1 MNSKKDLK
9 LHFQKKLGIAY
20 MKNHS
25 VGIGPGAQVE
35 DAKAALRAYW
45 RIAEKRLLDDVVS
58 CVDIVLLTKV
68 RHVLTIL

>member
-1 MNSKKDLK
+1 
-9 LHFQKKLGIAY
+9 

-25 VGIGPGAQVE
+25 VGIGAGAQIE

-68 RHVLTIL
+68 RYVLPIL